1 MSYLILNGEY
11 SNRITGLLVQKLAP
25 VSLPPVRTQV
35 ETIDGRDGD
44 IVTKLGYGAYD
55 KTVQIGLYG
64 EFDVNQIIAFFATQG
79 TVTFSDEPD
88 KYYHYQIINQID
100 FNRLLRLRSANVV
113 FHVQPF
119 KYAVDEA
126 PATGTD
132 SVTVTNAGNTDSRPR
147 ITLEGSGTLAVYLN
161 DRQMFTVE
169 APEGETVIIDTNEM
183 NAYDESGN
191 LLNRNVTGNYDSFR
205 MPAGEHTV
213 SCTGATITLE
223 NYSRWL

>member
-64 EFDVNQIIAFFATQG
+64 EFDVNQIIAFFATHG

-88 KYYHYQIINQID
+88 KYYHYQILNQID

-126 PATGTD
+126 PATGSD

-161 DRQMFTVE
+161 DRQMFSVE

-205 MPAGEHTV
+205 MPAGENTV
-213 SCTGATITLE
+213 SCAGATITLE

>member
-44 IVTKLGYGAYD
+44 IVSKLGYGAYD

-88 KYYHYQIINQID
+88 KYYHYQILNQID

-169 APEGETVIIDTNEM
+169 APEGETIIIDTNEM

-205 MPAGEHTV
+205 MPAGENTV